1 MRADIPSGP
10 VAFAQFKLCNSI
22 SISSSLHKIL
32 ERSVDI
38 SRLEYSTQSLS
49 VNGGTDSF
57 QHVEKE

>member
-38 SRLEYSTQSLS
+38 SHVQLEYSTQSLS
-49 VNGGTDSF
+49 VNGGTDA
-57 QHVEKE
+57 